1 MHLNDATLHA
11 LLDHELDPSRKVQV
25 EAHLKECG
33 SCRERQDVMG
43 ARAGQVAAALAS
55 ATPSDAQAGSSPAAA
70 YARLQPRLRDH
81 PRTWPASWVRP
92 QRRWGA
98 AWGGA
103 AIVVVL
109 AVALSFPSVRVWAG
123 EFLGLFRVQHV
134 TVLPIDITR
143 LSALSDNSPLATQL
157 SQLMSS
163 SVTFT
168 REAGEPEAAEDAA
181 QASQMAGFDVR
192 LPTNRTDAPL
202 LIVQSGEAFE
212 VRIDH
217 ARAQSL
223 IEAAGLADLQ
233 LPASINGATV
243 SIDIPTGVT
252 AGYGEC
258 PVLEEALSEGVDSQG
273 SPGRQYINCILLA
286 EMPSPTVSTPPDL
299 DIEQLAEIGLQFTG
313 MSAEQARQYSQTVDW
328 TSTLVIP
335 IPRNGASYEQVAVD
349 GETGYLIQR
358 PTDDSSQFALVW
370 VKDGIIYAIGGL
382 GNHAQEALEMAN
394 SLP

>member
-11 LLDHELDPSRKVQV
+11 LLDNELDSSQKAQA
-25 EAHLKECG
+25 EAHLEECG
-33 SCRERQDVMG
+33 TCRARQNVMG
-43 ARAGQVAAALAS
+43 ARAGKVAAALAS
-55 ATPSDAQAGSSPAAA
+55 AAPPGAQAGSSPAAA
-70 YARLQPRLRDH
+70 YARLRPRLSDH
-81 PRTWPASWVRP
+81 PRTWPASWIHP

-109 AVALSFPSVRVWAG
+109 AAALSLPSVQVWAG

-143 LSALSDNSPLATQL
+143 LSDLSDNSPLATQL

-168 REAGEPEAAEDAA
+168 RQAGEPEAAENAA

-192 LPTNRTDAPL
+192 LPTNRTDAPG

-212 VRIDH
+212 IRIDH
-217 ARAQSL
+217 DRAQSL
-223 IEAAGLADLQ
+223 IEAAGLTDLQ
-233 LPASINGATV
+233 LPASIDGATI
-243 SIDIPTGVT
+243 SIDVPTGVT

-258 PVLEEALSEGVDSQG
+258 PALEEALSEEVDSQG

-313 MSAEQARQYSQTVDW
+313 MSAEQAKQYSQTVDW

-335 IPRNGASYEQVAVD
+335 VPRNGASYEQVAVD

-358 PTDDSSQFALVW
+358 PTDDSPQFALVW